1 MVIKRHLVLG
11 TCLAV
16 AAAMSACSDDK
27 GGVAP
32 ASAPAS
38 TAPLAAGETVSG
50 GATPEE
56 HAAFAKAWVPDL
68 PPDKINLDV
77 RPGVEVAT
85 QAQADDAVVLPDS
98 LRFNAA
104 AHPDV
109 EHWEQGRLVVSAA
122 SKPGGKNPL
131 GFARKVVSVTR
142 EGDTFVVATTTPGLE
157 EIFTGDMQVRFDR
170 EKARVIEWEELDLE
184 WAAENLYV
192 NMPTLSPQYGEPL
205 RTDTPPAASQVDQ
218 PDGDPFFG
226 AIVDF
231 VVDTANDVGNA
242 VKNVIEKIVPSHL
255 TGDVTLDKELVKTF
269 DVAVFELNESHTFKS
284 KKDINVEATLK
295 GRGDFDATF
304 TFNPHYSLNMVI
316 PTPLHS
322 QAPPLSVA
330 LDVDAYFKS
339 ELGID
344 IELEAAIASVGGE
357 PANDLEEKL
366 KNGEEVA
373 TAAMEAFG
381 FETLGDPDNK
391 SVGGW
396 RKPIFISKPMTQ
408 TVMVGVPPA
417 VVPVIFTQTFQ
428 VDIECGFEARAS
440 LEAEARIT
448 RSNTF
453 KLKAGFDNKTKKPYL
468 RDVKFGS
475 ETSHNAT
482 VTGGGEV
489 QISCGVIPRIN
500 AFVYDSVGVN
510 VGVRA
515 SATGRASYES
525 VCEANTTSR
534 QPKGTVELELGIS
547 LGLQAGGRI
556 QVPGSSYAGTT
567 GQELGTDIGPA
578 ELWTK
583 YFELFKREWDVP
595 GLGYCT
601 PSKAVGAVCKVNSEC
616 KNGLYCTSGKCGT
629 GHCGDGVR
637 NGDETGIDCGG
648 SCGKCGI
655 NSQCSTGADCQSGAC
670 RTPLFTPI
678 GKPGDKTAA
687 SPRSVCVADICQ
699 GGNSLDPSCGK
710 RPVGALSG
718 DASTCASGFS
728 NGYACVANACSN
740 LKKDNG
746 ETDVD
751 CGGPNCGSCRTGLTC
766 AVDRDCDSGACLDGK
781 CAAVAMCPLGR
792 TIVSASWGAGNKQA
806 DVTNK
811 VRELLN
817 AGQTQFEV
825 RNQTLGVDPAPQVAK
840 TLKVTYTEFGKL
852 NNLSLHERE
861 VFTFPNL
868 ELPVRQVTSAWYGY
882 QGQGASVIGRINA
895 LVRAKQ
901 ASFPVSNGVLEI
913 DPAYGYQKTLKVDYL
928 DGTCRPVSKSA
939 LERSVFTF

>member
-1 MVIKRHLVLG
+1 MTINKHVALG
-11 TCLAV
+11 TCLAI
-16 AAAMSACSDDK
+16 AAALSACGSDT
-27 GGVAP
+27 GGATPAP
-32 ASAPAS
+32 SP
-38 TAPLAAGETVSG
+38 TGTLTAGETVSG

-56 HAAFAKAWVPDL
+56 HDAFAKAWVPDL
-68 PPDKINLDV
+68 PPDHINLEV

-85 QAQADDAVVLPDS
+85 QAQADAAVVLPDA
-98 LRFNAA
+98 LRFDAA
-104 AHPDV
+104 TNPDV
-109 EHWEQGRLVVSAA
+109 EHWEVGRVVVSAA
-122 SKPGGKNPL
+122 SQPGGKNPL

-142 EGDTFVVATTTPGLE
+142 EGNTFVVATTTPGLE

-170 EKARVIEWEELDLE
+170 EKARVVEWEDLDLE

-192 NMPTLSPQYGEPL
+192 NMPTLSPHYGEPL
-205 RTDTPPAASQVDQ
+205 RTDTPPAMPQTTS

-226 AIVDF
+226 SIVDF
-231 VVDTANDVGNA
+231 VVDTAKSAGKA
-242 VKNVIEKIVPSHL
+242 VKNVIEKVVPSHL
-255 TGDVTLDKELVKTF
+255 TGDVTLDREFVKTF
-269 DVAVFELNESHTFKS
+269 DVRVFELNESHTFKT

-295 GRGDFDATF
+295 GIGEFDASF
-304 TFNPHYSLNMVI
+304 KFNPHSSLNMVI

-330 LDVDAYFKS
+330 LDVDAYFKA

-366 KNGEEVA
+366 KEGEEVA

-391 SVGGW
+391 GVGGW
-396 RKPIFISKPMTQ
+396 RKPLFISKPMTQ
-408 TVMVGVPPA
+408 TIMVGVPPA

-428 VDIECGFEARAS
+428 VDVECGFEARAS
-440 LEAEARIT
+440 LKAEARIT

-468 RDVKFGS
+468 RDVKFGA
-475 ETSHNAT
+475 ETSHHAT

-500 AFVYDSVGVN
+500 AFVYDTVGVN
-510 VGVRA
+510 VGARA
-515 SATGRASYES
+515 SAIGRASYES
-525 VCEANTTSR
+525 SCEAETASW
-534 QPKGTVELELGIS
+534 QPKGTVELDIGIS

-556 QVPGSSYAGTT
+556 QVPGSSFAGKA
-567 GQELGTDIGPA
+567 GHDLGTDIGPV

-583 YFELFKREWDVP
+583 YFEVFKREWDVP

-601 PSKAVGAVCKVNSEC
+601 PSKAVGAVCKLNSEC
-616 KNGLYCTSGKCGT
+616 KNGLYCSSGTCGT
-629 GHCGDGVR
+629 SHCGDGVR

-648 SCGKCGI
+648 SCGKCGV

-670 RTPLFTPI
+670 RTPLLNPLA
-678 GKPGDKTAA
+678 KPGAKTSA
-687 SPRSVCVADICQ
+687 SPLSVCVADICK
-699 GGNSLDPSCGK
+699 GGNGLDPSCGN

-728 NGYACVANACSN
+728 NGYTCVANACSN

-751 CGGPNCGSCRTGLTC
+751 CGGPNCGSCRNGLTC
-766 AVDRDCDSGACLDGK
+766 AVDRDCDSGACMDGK
-781 CAAVAMCPLGR
+781 CAAMTMCPLSR
-792 TIVSASWGAGNKQA
+792 TIVSANWGAGSRQA

-817 AGQTQFEV
+817 AGQTQFAV
-825 RNQTLGVDPAPQVAK
+825 TNQTLGVDPAPQTAK
-840 TLKVTYTEFGKL
+840 TLKVTYNDFGKVE
-852 NNLSLHERE
+852 NLSVNERE
-861 VFTFPNL
+861 TFTFPNL
-868 ELPVRQVTSAWYGY
+868 ELPVRQVTSAWYGN
-882 QGQGASVIGRINA
+882 QGQGAYVTGRISA

-901 ASFPVSNGVLEI
+901 ASFPVQNTVLEI
-913 DPAYGYQKTLKVDYL
+913 DPAYGFQKTLKVDYL
-928 DGTCRPVSKSA
+928 DGSCRPVSKSA
-939 LERSVFTF
+939 PERAEFVF